1 MKLQVTHKK
10 IQCRITRQLFAT
22 LQKRETEASKSGNFG
37 ISSIYKI
44 PISLQVATQ
53 NQWQNCKCPYYIG
66 LPMEPT
72 SKNSTDSIK
81 KSTMNMAELE
91 Y

>member
-1 MKLQVTHKK
+1 MKLQVTDKK
-10 IQCRITRQLFAT
+10 IQCRIITRQLFAT
-22 LQKRETEASKSGNFG
+22 LQKRETEASKSG
-37 ISSIYKI
+37 IKSSIYKI
-44 PISLQVATQ
+44 QIHLQVATQ

-72 SKNSTDSIK
+72 SKNSTDSIQ